1 MCVVLG
7 ELQAGVRVPCLTLL
21 LTLAVLGE
29 DAGRNAADVLLA
41 DAGVLH
47 LHLDVWQRYH
57 VQVALIGQDH
67 QAALAVVLRPT
78 AAEPGDAHPP
88 HSGAVDGR
96 QFQLHLGTHL
106 RQGEHLE
113 VGEGAQKR
121 MKGN

>member
-1 MCVVLG
+1 MVSG
-7 ELQAGVRVPCLTLL
+7 ELQAAASCTGLP

-29 DAGRNAADVLLA
+29 DAGRDAADVLLA

-47 LHLDVWQRYH
+47 LHLDVWQRHH

-67 QAALAVVLRPT
+67 QAAFAVVLRPT

-96 QFQLHLGTHL
+96 QLQLHLGAHL
-106 RQGEHLE
+106 WQGEDLG
-113 VGEGAQKR
+113 VGMDFR
-121 MKGN
+121 

>member
-1 MCVVLG
+1 MRTL
-7 ELQAGVRVPCLTLL
+7 CLT

-29 DAGRNAADVLLA
+29 DAGRDAADVLLA
-41 DAGVLH
+41 DAGVVH

-96 QFQLHLGTHL
+96 QLQLHLGAHL
-106 RQGEHLE
+106 RQGEDLG
-113 VGEGAQKR
+113 GEDEEGTR
-121 MKGN
+121 TDKGKQR